1 MIILVFIEKK
11 GSPIFVK
18 DTIEKIRNSKVVEF
32 SCCGIE
38 PDALFDGISFGPKE
52 HIYVSK
58 LTDDVYLAHDGKNTY
73 ALTPNEM
80 LTIHAELFAVH
91 NKRKESLQK

>member
-1 MIILVFIEKK
+1 MVLIDQK

-18 DTIEKIRNSKVVEF
+18 DTIERILGSEVVEF
-32 SCCGIE
+32 SCTGIE

-52 HIYVSK
+52 QIYVSK

-73 ALTPNEM
+73 ALTPKEM
-80 LTIHAELFAVH
+80 QTIHTELFAVH